1 MHQRGENHQFPF
13 KMKHADSN
21 LVYKLL
27 PSQLDLHN
35 TSLTLVPTRVGSH
48 LISSQRD
55 FSTTHPH
62 TLKPSIMAKDDPY
75 EPKVRFFSPMPAGY
89 VFVAKGDVFV
99 TKNCRKKT
107 HDAGKTLYVVIDKA
121 KKVLGLRCPAQIHE
135 AVEAEN
141 KATAGRRADAVQKRD
156 TIVEG
161 QFEQD
166 ILRLYP
172 KTPEDEIPKIIK
184 HSLAKRSGRVSV
196 FIPFTANIT
205 SVTDREIG
213 G

>member
-1 MHQRGENHQFPF
+1 
-13 KMKHADSN
+13 
-21 LVYKLL
+21 
-27 PSQLDLHN
+27 
-35 TSLTLVPTRVGSH
+35 
-48 LISSQRD
+48 
-55 FSTTHPH
+55 
-62 TLKPSIMAKDDPY
+62 MAKDDPH

-172 KTPEDEIPKIIK
+172 KTPDEEIPKIIK

-196 FIPFTANIT
+196 FLPFTANIT